1 MSAREEHAPSAREER
16 AEATRGALLRA
27 ARELFAERGYAAV
40 GTEQI
45 VERAGV
51 TRGALYHHF
60 RDKQDLFRA
69 VHDGMER
76 ELMKQIGERM
86 GQEADPWQLL
96 VTGLRAFLDACTD
109 RELMQITL
117 LDAPSVLGWA
127 EWREIDERYGLG
139 LVSAGLE
146 NAMAAGVFRRQEV
159 RPLAHIL
166 MGALGEAAMLIANAP
181 DPEAA
186 REEIEGPLLELLAGL
201 KDGAGQG

>member
-1 MSAREEHAPSAREER
+1 MSVRGER
-16 AEATRGALLRA
+16 AEATRSALLRA
-27 ARELFAERGYAAV
+27 ARELFAERGYPAV

-60 RDKQDLFRA
+60 ADKRDLFGA
-69 VHDGMER
+69 VHDQMER
-76 ELMKQIGERM
+76 ELMEAIGERM

-96 VTGLRAFLDACTD
+96 VTGLRAYLDACTD

-117 LDAPSVLGWA
+117 LDAPAVLGWS
-127 EWREIDERYGLG
+127 EWRAVDERYGLG

-146 NAMAAGVFRRQEV
+146 NAMAAGLFRRQEV
-159 RPLAHIL
+159 RPLAHLL
-166 MGALGEAAMLIANAP
+166 MGALGEAAMLIANAA

-186 REEIEGPLLELLAGL
+186 REEIEGPLLTLLDGL
-201 KDGAGQG
+201 RA